1 MAIKIPIISEFDS
14 KGLDKALKEF
24 QSLEGAG
31 AKAGFAIKKAALPA
45 AAAIGGLA
53 VALGSA
59 TKAAMEDEAAQVELA
74 RTLNI
79 SASATDAQVAATE
92 NMISKMSLASGIAD
106 DDLRP
111 ALANLVR
118 GTKDIGKA
126 QEGLSLAMDISTATG
141 KDLATV
147 SDALAKAYGGNMKG
161 LKALSPE
168 MATLIKE
175 GADLNTVMDVLGGTF
190 GGATA
195 EAAGTA
201 EGQMKRFGIAIAETK
216 ENIGAAL
223 IPVVEKVLPLL
234 TAMGA
239 WAQENT
245 TTFLVIA
252 GAIGG
257 IAAAILVANAA
268 IKVYTLYT
276 QLAAAANFLLNA
288 ALMANPI
295 TLVIIAVVA
304 LIAILTA
311 LYFKFDGVRKIVDTV
326 FDAITTGVKFSFDAI
341 KTYFTAVLNIYK
353 SIFNGIA
360 SLWNNTI
367 GRLSFEFPSWVPG
380 LGGRGFSVPNIPML
394 AEGGIVTGPTLAMIG
409 EGNGP
414 EAVIPLDRL
423 NGMGGGIT
431 VNVTGG
437 LATSAEI
444 GQAIVNAIRAYNRSA
459 GPANIQVA

>member
-367 GRLSFEFPSWVPG
+367 GKLSFSFPSWVPG
-380 LGGRGFSVPNIPML
+380 LGGKGFSVPNIPML

-409 EGNGP
+409 EAGP
-414 EAVIPLDRL
+414 EAVIPLSKMG
-423 NGMGGGIT
+423 GMGGGIT

-444 GQAIVNAIRAYNRSA
+444 GQAVVNAIRAYNRSA

>member
-14 KGLDKALKEF
+14 KGLDKAVKEF
-24 QSLEGAG
+24 QSLEGVG
-31 AKAGFAIKKAALPA
+31 AKAGYAIKKAALPA
-45 AAAIGGLA
+45 AAAIGGIG
-53 VALGSA
+53 VALGAA
-59 TKAAMEDEAAQVELA
+59 TKAAMEDQAAQVELA
-74 RTLNI
+74 RTLSI

-111 ALANLVR
+111 ALASLVR

-147 SDALAKAYGGNMKG
+147 SDALSKAYAGNMKG

-168 MATLIKE
+168 MAALIKD
-175 GADLNTVMDVLGGTF
+175 GADLNTIMDVLGGTF

-201 EGQMKRFGIAIAETK
+201 EGQMKRFGIAIAEAK

-223 IPVVEKVLPLL
+223 IPVIEKALPLL
-234 TAMGA
+234 TGLGA

-252 GAIGG
+252 GLIGG
-257 IAAAILVANAA
+257 IAAAIVAVNIAL
-268 IKVYTLYT
+268 KVYNAIQVITNALT
-276 QLAAAANFLLNA
+276 AVWNALL
-288 ALMANPI
+288 LANPI
-295 TLVIIAVVA
+295 TLVVLAVVA

-353 SIFNGIA
+353 SVFNGIA

-367 GRLSFEFPSWVPG
+367 GKLSFTFPSWVPG
-380 LGGRGFSVPNIPML
+380 LGGKGFSVPNIPML

-409 EGNGP
+409 EAGP
-414 EAVIPLDRL
+414 EAVVPLSKMG
-423 NGMGGGIT
+423 GMGGVT
-431 VNVTGG
+431 VNVNGG
-437 LATSAEI
+437 LSTSAEI
-444 GQAIVNAIRAYNRSA
+444 GQAVVNAIRAYNRSA

>member
-168 MATLIKE
+168 MAALIKE

-201 EGQMKRFGIAIAETK
+201 EGQMKRFGIAIAEAK

-367 GRLSFEFPSWVPG
+367 GKLSFSFPSWVPE
-380 LGGRGFSVPNIPML
+380 LGGKGFSVPNIPML

-409 EGNGP
+409 EAGP
-414 EAVIPLDRL
+414 EAVIPLSKMG
-423 NGMGGGIT
+423 GMGGGIT

-444 GQAIVNAIRAYNRSA
+444 GQAVINAIRAYNRSA

>member
-1 MAIKIPIISEFDS
+1 MAIKIPIISEFDG

-24 QSLEGAG
+24 QALEGAG

-59 TKAAMEDEAAQVELA
+59 TKAAMEDQAAQVELA

-79 SASATDAQVAATE
+79 SASATDAQIAATE
-92 NMISKMSLASGIAD
+92 NMISKMSLASGVAD

-111 ALANLVR
+111 ALASLVR

-126 QEGLSLAMDISTATG
+126 QEGLALAMDISTATG

-147 SDALAKAYGGNMKG
+147 SDALSKAYAGNMKG

-168 MATLIKE
+168 MAALIKD
-175 GADLNTVMDVLGGTF
+175 GADLNTIMDVLGGTF

-201 EGQMKRFGIAIAETK
+201 EGQMKRFGIAIAEAK

-223 IPVVEKVLPLL
+223 IPVVEKALPLL

-276 QLAAAANFLLNA
+276 QLAAVANFLLNA

-295 TLVIIAVVA
+295 TLVVIAVVA

-367 GRLSFEFPSWVPG
+367 GKLSFSFPSWVPG
-380 LGGRGFSVPNIPML
+380 LGGKGFSVPNIPML

-409 EGNGP
+409 EAGP
-414 EAVIPLDRL
+414 EAVIPLSKMG
-423 NGMGGGIT
+423 GMGGGIT
-431 VNVTGG
+431 VNVNGG

-444 GQAIVNAIRAYNRSA
+444 GQAVVNAIRAYNRSA

>member
-14 KGLDKALKEF
+14 KGLDKAVKEF
-24 QSLEGAG
+24 QSLEGVG

-45 AAAIGGLA
+45 AAAVG
-53 VALGSA
+53 ALGYALAGA

-79 SASATDAQVAATE
+79 SASATDAQIAATE
-92 NMISKMSLASGIAD
+92 TMISKMSLASGIAD

-111 ALANLVR
+111 ALANLAR

-147 SDALAKAYGGNMKG
+147 SDALSKAYGGNMKG

-168 MATLIKE
+168 MAALIKD

-195 EAAGTA
+195 TAAGTA
-201 EGQMKRFGIAIAETK
+201 EGQMKRFGIAISEAK

-223 IPVVEKVLPLL
+223 IPVIEKALPLL
-234 TAMGA
+234 TALGA

-245 TTFLVIA
+245 TTFIVIA
-252 GAIGG
+252 GLIGG
-257 IAAAILVANAA
+257 IAAAIVAVNIAL
-268 IKVYTLYT
+268 KVYNAVQVITNALT
-276 QLAAAANFLLNA
+276 AVWNALL
-288 ALMANPI
+288 LANPI
-295 TLVIIAVVA
+295 TLVILAVVA
-304 LIAILTA
+304 LIAILAA

-367 GRLSFEFPSWVPG
+367 GKLSFSFPSWVPG
-380 LGGRGFSVPNIPML
+380 LGGKGFDVPNIPML

-409 EGNGP
+409 EAGP
-414 EAVIPLDRL
+414 EAVVPLSKMG
-423 NGMGGGIT
+423 GMGGGIT
-431 VNVTGG
+431 VNVNGG
-437 LATSAEI
+437 LSTSAEI
-444 GQAIVNAIRAYNRSA
+444 GQAVVNAIRAYNRSA

>member
-14 KGLDKALKEF
+14 KGLDKAVKEF
-24 QSLEGAG
+24 QSLEGVG

-45 AAAIGGLA
+45 AAAVG
-53 VALGSA
+53 ALGYALAGA

-79 SASATDAQVAATE
+79 SASATDAQIAATE
-92 NMISKMSLASGIAD
+92 NMISKFSLASGIAD

-168 MATLIKE
+168 MAALIKD

-195 EAAGTA
+195 TAAGTA
-201 EGQMKRFGIAIAETK
+201 EGQMKRFGIAIAEAK

-223 IPVVEKVLPLL
+223 IPVIEKALPLL
-234 TAMGA
+234 TALGA

-252 GAIGG
+252 GVIGG
-257 IAAAILVANAA
+257 LAAAIVAINVAL
-268 IKVYTLYT
+268 KVYNAVQVITNALT
-276 QLAAAANFLLNA
+276 AVWNALL
-288 ALMANPI
+288 LANPI
-295 TLVIIAVVA
+295 TLVVLAVVA
-304 LIAILTA
+304 LIAILAA

-326 FDAITTGVKFSFDAI
+326 FKAITTGVKFSFDAI
-341 KTYFTAVLNIYK
+341 KGYFEFVMGVYK

-360 SLWNNTI
+360 KLWNNTI
-367 GRLSFEFPSWVPG
+367 GKLSFEFPGWVPG
-380 LGGRGFSVPNIPML
+380 LGGKGFSVPNIPML

-409 EGNGP
+409 EAGP
-414 EAVIPLDRL
+414 EAVVPLSKMG
-423 NGMGGGIT
+423 GMGGGIT
-431 VNVTGG
+431 VNVNGG

-444 GQAIVNAIRAYNRSA
+444 GQAVVNAIRAYNRSA

>member
-14 KGLDKALKEF
+14 KGLDKAVKEF
-24 QSLEGAG
+24 QSLEGVG
-31 AKAGFAIKKAALPA
+31 AKAGYAIKKAALPA
-45 AAAIGGLA
+45 AAAIGGIG
-53 VALGSA
+53 VALGAA
-59 TKAAMEDEAAQVELA
+59 TKAAMEDQAAQVELA
-74 RTLNI
+74 RTLSI

-111 ALANLVR
+111 ALASLVR

-147 SDALAKAYGGNMKG
+147 SDALSKAYAGNMKG

-168 MATLIKE
+168 MAALIKD
-175 GADLNTVMDVLGGTF
+175 GADLNTIMDVLGGTF

-201 EGQMKRFGIAIAETK
+201 EGQMKRFGIAIAEAK

-223 IPVVEKVLPLL
+223 IPVVEKALPLL
-234 TAMGA
+234 TGLGA

-252 GAIGG
+252 GLIGG
-257 IAAAILVANAA
+257 IAAAIVAVNIAL
-268 IKVYTLYT
+268 KVYNAIQVITNALT
-276 QLAAAANFLLNA
+276 AVWNALL
-288 ALMANPI
+288 LANPI
-295 TLVIIAVVA
+295 TLVVLAVVA

-353 SIFNGIA
+353 LVFNGIA

-367 GRLSFEFPSWVPG
+367 GKLSFSFPSWVPG
-380 LGGRGFSVPNIPML
+380 LGGKGFSVPNIPML

-409 EGNGP
+409 EAGP
-414 EAVIPLDRL
+414 EAVVPLSKMG
-423 NGMGGGIT
+423 GMGGVT
-431 VNVTGG
+431 VNVNGG

-444 GQAIVNAIRAYNRSA
+444 GQAVVNAIRAYNRSA

>member
-111 ALANLVR
+111 ALASLVR

-126 QEGLSLAMDISTATG
+126 QEGLALAMDISTATG

-147 SDALAKAYGGNMKG
+147 SDALSKAYAGNFKG
-161 LKALSPE
+161 LRTLSPE

-201 EGQMKRFGIAIAETK
+201 EGQMKRFGIAIAEAK

-276 QLAAAANFLLNA
+276 QLATAASFLFNA
-288 ALMANPI
+288 VLMANPI

-304 LIAILTA
+304 LIAIMTA
-311 LYFKFDGVRKIVDTV
+311 LYFKFESVRNVVDTV
-326 FDAITTGVKFSFDAI
+326 FKAITTGVKFSFDAI
-341 KTYFTAVLNIYK
+341 TGYFEFVLGVYK
-353 SIFNGIA
+353 SIFNNIA
-360 SLWNNTI
+360 KLWNNTI
-367 GRLSFEFPSWVPG
+367 GKLSFSFPSWVPG
-380 LGGRGFSVPNIPML
+380 LGGKGFSVPNIPML

-409 EGNGP
+409 EAGP
-414 EAVIPLDRL
+414 EAVVPLSKMG
-423 NGMGGGIT
+423 GMGGGIT
-431 VNVTGG
+431 VNVNGG

-444 GQAIVNAIRAYNRSA
+444 GQAVVNAIRAYNRSA

>member
-111 ALANLVR
+111 ALASLAR

-126 QEGLSLAMDISTATG
+126 QEGLALAMDISTATG
-141 KDLATV
+141 KDLGTV
-147 SDALAKAYGGNMKG
+147 SDALAKAYQGNF
-161 LKALSPE
+161 KALQTLSPE
-168 MATLIKE
+168 MKQIVKD
-175 GADLNTVMDVLGGTF
+175 GADMNTILDVLGGTF

-195 EAAGTA
+195 AAAGTA
-201 EGQMKRFGIAIAETK
+201 EGQMKRFGIAISEAK

-288 ALMANPI
+288 ALNANPI

-367 GRLSFEFPSWVPG
+367 GKLSFSFPSWVPG
-380 LGGRGFSVPNIPML
+380 LGGKGFSVPNIPML

-409 EGNGP
+409 EAGP
-414 EAVIPLDRL
+414 EAVIPLSKMG
-423 NGMGGGIT
+423 GMGGGIT

-444 GQAIVNAIRAYNRSA
+444 GQAVVNAIRAYNRSA

>member
-14 KGLDKALKEF
+14 KGLDKAVKEF

-31 AKAGFAIKKAALPA
+31 AKAGYAVKKAALPA
-45 AAAIGGLA
+45 AAAVG
-53 VALGSA
+53 ALGYALAGA
-59 TKAAMEDEAAQVELA
+59 TKAAMEDQAAQVELA

-79 SASATDAQVAATE
+79 SASATDAQIAATE

-147 SDALAKAYGGNMKG
+147 SDALSKAYGGNMKG
-161 LKALSPE
+161 LKSLSPE
-168 MATLIKE
+168 MAALIKD

-201 EGQMKRFGIAIAETK
+201 EGQMKRFGIAIAEAK

-223 IPVVEKVLPLL
+223 IPVVEKALPLL
-234 TAMGA
+234 TGLGA

-252 GAIGG
+252 GLIGG
-257 IAAAILVANAA
+257 IAAAIVAINIAL
-268 IKVYTLYT
+268 KVYNAIQVITNALT
-276 QLAAAANFLLNA
+276 AVWNALL
-288 ALMANPI
+288 LANPI
-295 TLVIIAVVA
+295 TLVVLAVVA

-360 SLWNNTI
+360 KLWNNTI
-367 GRLSFEFPSWVPG
+367 GKLSFEFPSWVPG
-380 LGGRGFSVPNIPML
+380 LGGKGFSVPNIPML

-409 EGNGP
+409 ESGS

-423 NGMGGGIT
+423 GGMGGGIT
-431 VNVTGG
+431 VNVNGG

-444 GQAIVNAIRAYNRSA
+444 GQAVVNAIRAYNRSA

>member
-14 KGLDKALKEF
+14 KGLDKAVKEF
-24 QSLEGAG
+24 QSLEGVG
-31 AKAGFAIKKAALPA
+31 AKAGYAIKKAALPA
-45 AAAIGGLA
+45 AAAIGGIG
-53 VALGSA
+53 VALGAA
-59 TKAAMEDEAAQVELA
+59 TKAAMEDQAAQVELA
-74 RTLNI
+74 RTLSI

-111 ALANLVR
+111 ALASLVR

-147 SDALAKAYGGNMKG
+147 SDALSKAYAGNMKG

-168 MATLIKE
+168 MAALIKD
-175 GADLNTVMDVLGGTF
+175 GADLNTIMDVLGGTF

-201 EGQMKRFGIAIAETK
+201 EGQMKRFGIAIAEAK

-223 IPVVEKVLPLL
+223 IPVVEKALPLL
-234 TAMGA
+234 TGLGA

-252 GAIGG
+252 GLIGG
-257 IAAAILVANAA
+257 IAAAIVAVNIAL
-268 IKVYTLYT
+268 KVYNAIQVITNALT
-276 QLAAAANFLLNA
+276 AVWNALL
-288 ALMANPI
+288 LANPI
-295 TLVIIAVVA
+295 TLVVLAVVA

-353 SIFNGIA
+353 SVFNGIA

-367 GRLSFEFPSWVPG
+367 GKLSFTFPSWVPG
-380 LGGRGFSVPNIPML
+380 LGGKGFSVPNIPLL

-409 EGNGP
+409 EAGP
-414 EAVIPLDRL
+414 EAVVPLSKMG
-423 NGMGGGIT
+423 GMGGVT
-431 VNVTGG
+431 VNVNGG
-437 LATSAEI
+437 LSTSAEI
-444 GQAIVNAIRAYNRSA
+444 GQAVVNAIRAYNRSA

>member
-1 MAIKIPIISEFDS
+1 
-14 KGLDKALKEF
+14 
-24 QSLEGAG
+24 
-31 AKAGFAIKKAALPA
+31 
-45 AAAIGGLA
+45 
-53 VALGSA
+53 
-59 TKAAMEDEAAQVELA
+59 MEDEAAQVELA

-79 SASATDAQVAATE
+79 SASATDAQIAATE
-92 NMISKMSLASGIAD
+92 NMISKFSLASGIAD

-118 GTKDIGKA
+118 GTKDIEKA

-168 MATLIKE
+168 MAALIKD

-195 EAAGTA
+195 TAAGTA
-201 EGQMKRFGIAIAETK
+201 EGQMKRFGIAIAEAK

-223 IPVVEKVLPLL
+223 IPVIEKALPLL
-234 TAMGA
+234 TALGA

-252 GAIGG
+252 GVIGG
-257 IAAAILVANAA
+257 LAAAIVAINVAL
-268 IKVYTLYT
+268 KVYNAVQVITNALT
-276 QLAAAANFLLNA
+276 AVWNALL
-288 ALMANPI
+288 LANPI
-295 TLVIIAVVA
+295 TLVVLAVVA
-304 LIAILTA
+304 LIAILAA

-326 FDAITTGVKFSFDAI
+326 FKAITTGVKFSFDAI
-341 KTYFTAVLNIYK
+341 KGYFEFVMGVYK

-360 SLWNNTI
+360 KLWNNTI
-367 GRLSFEFPSWVPG
+367 GKLSFEFPGWVPG
-380 LGGRGFSVPNIPML
+380 LGGKGFSVPNIPML

-409 EGNGP
+409 EAGP
-414 EAVIPLDRL
+414 EAVVPLSKMG
-423 NGMGGGIT
+423 GMGGGVT
-431 VNVTGG
+431 VNVNGG

-444 GQAIVNAIRAYNRSA
+444 GQAVVNAIRAYNRSA

>member
-14 KGLDKALKEF
+14 KGLDKAVKEF
-24 QSLEGAG
+24 QSLEGVG

-45 AAAIGGLA
+45 AAAVG
-53 VALGSA
+53 ALGYALAGA

-79 SASATDAQVAATE
+79 SASATDAQIAATE
-92 NMISKMSLASGIAD
+92 TMISKMSLASGIAD

-111 ALANLVR
+111 ALANLAR
-118 GTKDIGKA
+118 GTKDIDKA
-126 QEGLSLAMDISTATG
+126 QQGLSLAMDISTATG

-168 MATLIKE
+168 MAALIKD

-195 EAAGTA
+195 TAAGTA
-201 EGQMKRFGIAIAETK
+201 EGQMKRFGIAIAEAK

-234 TAMGA
+234 TALGA
-239 WAQENT
+239 WAQNNT
-245 TTFLVIA
+245 TTFIVIA
-252 GAIGG
+252 GLIGG
-257 IAAAILVANAA
+257 IALAILAVNTAL
-268 IKVYTLYT
+268 KVYNAIQVITNALT
-276 QLAAAANFLLNA
+276 AVWNALL
-288 ALMANPI
+288 LANPI

-304 LIAILTA
+304 LIAILAA

-367 GRLSFEFPSWVPG
+367 GKLSFSFPSWVPG
-380 LGGRGFSVPNIPML
+380 LGGKGFSVPNIPML

-409 EGNGP
+409 EAGP
-414 EAVIPLDRL
+414 EAVIPLSKMG
-423 NGMGGGIT
+423 GMGGGIT
-431 VNVTGG
+431 VNVNGG
-437 LATSAEI
+437 LSTSAEI
-444 GQAIVNAIRAYNRSA
+444 GQAVVNAIRAYNRSA

>member
-257 IAAAILVANAA
+257 IAAAILVANTA

-367 GRLSFEFPSWVPG
+367 GKLSFSFPSWVPG
-380 LGGRGFSVPNIPML
+380 LGGKGFSVPNIPML

-409 EGNGP
+409 EAGP
-414 EAVIPLDRL
+414 EAVIPLSKMG
-423 NGMGGGIT
+423 GMGGGIT
-431 VNVTGG
+431 VNVNGG

-444 GQAIVNAIRAYNRSA
+444 GQAVVNAIRAYNRSA

>member
-14 KGLDKALKEF
+14 KGLDKAVKEF

-31 AKAGFAIKKAALPA
+31 AKAGYAVKKAALPA
-45 AAAIGGLA
+45 AAAVG
-53 VALGSA
+53 ALGYALAGA
-59 TKAAMEDEAAQVELA
+59 TKAAMEDQAAQVELA

-79 SASATDAQVAATE
+79 SASATDAQIAATE
-92 NMISKMSLASGIAD
+92 NMISKMSLASGVAD

-111 ALANLVR
+111 ALASLVR

-126 QEGLSLAMDISTATG
+126 QEGLALAMDISTATG

-147 SDALAKAYGGNMKG
+147 SDALSKAYAGNMKG
-161 LKALSPE
+161 LKSLSPE
-168 MATLIKE
+168 MAALIKD

-201 EGQMKRFGIAIAETK
+201 EGQMKRFGIAIAEAK

-223 IPVVEKVLPLL
+223 IPVVEKALPLL
-234 TAMGA
+234 TGLGA

-252 GAIGG
+252 GLIGG
-257 IAAAILVANAA
+257 IAAAIVAVNIAL
-268 IKVYTLYT
+268 KVYNAIQVITNVLT
-276 QLAAAANFLLNA
+276 AVWNALL
-288 ALMANPI
+288 LANPI
-295 TLVIIAVVA
+295 TLVVLAVVA
-304 LIAILTA
+304 LIAILAA

-326 FDAITTGVKFSFDAI
+326 FDAITAGVKFSFDAI

-360 SLWNNTI
+360 KLWNNTI
-367 GRLSFEFPSWVPG
+367 GKLSFEFPSWVPG
-380 LGGRGFSVPNIPML
+380 LGGKGFSVPNIPML

-409 EGNGP
+409 EAGP
-414 EAVIPLDRL
+414 EAVVPLSKMG
-423 NGMGGGIT
+423 GMGGVT
-431 VNVTGG
+431 VNVNGG

-444 GQAIVNAIRAYNRSA
+444 GQAVVNAIRAYNRSA